1 MKNSLSD
8 KLRGIQIEKDGEK
21 IKKVKKMLDI

>member
-1 MKNSLSD
+1 MKNSLSG